1 MNQLNE
7 LLIPILER
15 LTNIEKSIGNNKVPN
30 LMTIKQVIE
39 YSQLSQSTIRRS
51 LLKGTLKPLKDE
63 GKKLFRKSDVDR
75 WLNS

>member
-7 LLIPILER
+7 VLIPIIER
-15 LTNIEKSIGNNKVPN
+15 LTKIEKIIEDKKVPN

-51 LLKGTLKPLKDE
+51 LFKGTLKPFKDE